1 MEGGP
6 PVFPADSTCPQVLW
20 IQLVNLSFRLRDYH
34 SLRLHFPLHSTKIN
48 CTVCCPNPKCIATPG
63 LASSGFARRY
73 SRNRVCFLFLRLLRC
88 FSSAGSPR
96 KAMYSLYDLWLFT
109 IVVSQFGNLRV
120 DAYLQL
126 TAAYRSLSR
135 PSSAPDAKAFA
146 LCSWSLLLLLNCLSY
161 R

>member
-20 IQLVNLSFRLRDYH
+20 IQTANFSFRLQDSHFLWLAFPYH
-34 SLRLHFPLHSTKIN
+34 SAKI
-48 CTVCCPNPKCIATPG
+48 CCAYVCPNPKSIATPG
-63 LASSGFARRY
+63 LASSDFARRY

-146 LCSWSLLLLLNCLSY
+146 LCSL
-161 R
+161 

>member
-1 MEGGP
+1 MVP
-6 PVFPADSTCPQVLW
+6 P
-20 IQLVNLSFRLRDYH
+20 Y
-34 SLRLHFPLHSTKIN
+34 SLRIPRVRRYSGYKPPTSLFAYKTLTFSGWPSHTILLRS
-48 CTVCCPNPKCIATPG
+48 VDAYVCPNPKSIATLG
-63 LASSGFARRY
+63 LASSDFARRY

-146 LCSWSLLLLLNCLSY
+146 LCSL
-161 R
+161 

>member
-1 MEGGP
+1 MVP
-6 PVFPADSTCPQVLW
+6 P
-20 IQLVNLSFRLRDYH
+20 Y
-34 SLRLHFPLHSTKIN
+34 SLRIPRVRRYSGYRPPTSLFAYETLTPYGVASHPLQLSS
-48 CTVCCPNPKCIATPG
+48 VDAYVCPNPDGIATSG

-96 KAMYSLYDLWLFT
+96 IPMYSVYVLWLFT

-120 DAYLQL
+120 DTYLQF

-135 PSSAPDAKAFA
+135 PSSAPDAKAFT
-146 LCSWSLLLLLNCLSY
+146 LCSL
-161 R
+161 